1 MRLSELQPGQSAVVI
16 KVLGHGAFRR
26 RIMEMG
32 FVHGKT
38 VSVVLDAPL
47 RDPVKYKIMDYEVS
61 LRRSE
66 AAMVEVITEE
76 EARRL
81 AGSRD
86 GGGEVVEHDF
96 HQVITSRKRVIHVAL
111 MGNPNSGKTSLF
123 NAASGRHEHVGNYGG
138 VTVDAKRGAF
148 THKGYR
154 FEIYD
159 LPGTYA
165 LSAYSPEEL
174 YVRRHLYD
182 NTPDVVINVVAASN
196 LERNLYLTTE
206 LIDMDCTMVMALNM
220 YDELEKSGAG
230 LDYNHLGDMLGM
242 PVVPTVSRT
251 GKGIV
256 ELFDRVIDVYENR
269 DPQVKHIH
277 ITHNTE
283 VEKAIEAMER
293 ALKSEGSVLEQF
305 STRYAAIRLL
315 EKDAETERTLAGN
328 PNYGEWLTIRDRLL
342 KDVENQLGEDFET
355 AIAND
360 KYGFISGALKETYT
374 PTVKDE
380 VQTTAIIDSFVT
392 HKLFGFPIFIFIMW
406 LMFEATFKLGAYP
419 MEWIEDGVAAL
430 GDWIGG
436 IMHDGML
443 KDLIA
448 DGILGGVGGVI
459 VFLPNILILYL
470 FISFMEDSGYMARAA
485 FIMDKLMHKMGLHGK
500 SFIPLIMGFG
510 CNVPAIM
517 ATRTIES
524 HSSRLITI
532 LVNPFISCSA
542 RLPVY
547 VLIIGTFFPAHG
559 STVML
564 SLYLTGIVV
573 AVVVARLFRR
583 FIFNKDETPFV
594 MELPP
599 YRMPTAR
606 STVRHMWDK
615 AVQYLRKMGG
625 IILVASI
632 IVWFLSYFP
641 RYEMTP
647 DTVAQDTEVA
657 APGTHEARNLAY
669 RFSDEEAEEIR
680 ERFAPDGGQPVEV
693 VRIGMPGEPVM
704 DEEILEEYLQQ
715 KNSYIGR
722 IGQAIEPAMRPLGF
736 DWKLSVSLIS
746 GAAAKEIV
754 VSTLG
759 VLYSDHG
766 DPSASLSEKL
776 TAPDPVTGK
785 PDLTPLT
792 ALSFL
797 VFVLLYFPCIAAL
810 VAIAK
815 ETGSWKWAAFS
826 FFFNT
831 LIAWIVAFLVYNVG
845 SLFV

>member
-1 MRLSELQPGQSAVVI
+1 MRISELKPGQSAVVV
-16 KVLGHGAFRR
+16 KVVGHGAFRR

-32 FVHGKT
+32 FVSGKT

-47 RDPVKYKIMDYEVS
+47 RDPVKYNIMDYEVS

-66 AAMVEVITEE
+66 AAMVEVITQQ
-76 EARRL
+76 EAIQLVGVRD
-81 AGSRD
+81 AG
-86 GGGEVVEHDF
+86 GQVVEHDF
-96 HQVITSRKRVIHVAL
+96 TQAAASSRNVIHVAL
-111 MGNPNSGKTSLF
+111 VGNPNSGKTSLF

-138 VTVDAKRGAF
+138 VTVDAKRGSF

-154 FEIYD
+154 FEVYD

-182 NTPDVVINVVAASN
+182 HTPDVVVNVVAASN

-220 YDELEKSGAG
+220 YDELERSGAR
-230 LDYNHLGDMLGM
+230 LDYVHLGDMLGM
-242 PVVPTVSRT
+242 PVVPTVSRS

-256 ELFDRVIDVYENR
+256 ELFDRVIEVYENR

-277 ITHNTE
+277 ITHNAE
-283 VEKAIEAMER
+283 VEKAIAAMER
-293 ALKSEGSVLEQF
+293 ALKSDGSVLEQF

-315 EKDAETERTLAGN
+315 ENDAETERNLSGN
-328 PNYGEWLTIRDRLL
+328 PAYGRWLEIRDRLL
-342 KDVENQLGEDFET
+342 KEAEQRSGEDFET
-355 AIAND
+355 AVAND
-360 KYGFISGALKETYT
+360 KYGFISGALKEVYT
-374 PTVKDE
+374 PTVSDE
-380 VQTTAIIDSFVT
+380 VQTTSIIDSFVT
-392 HKLFGFPIFIFIMW
+392 NKLFGFPIFILIMW
-406 LMFEATFKLGAYP
+406 LMFEATFTLGAYP
-419 MEWIEDGVAAL
+419 MEWIENGVAAL
-430 GDWIGG
+430 GGWIGRV
-436 IMHDGML
+436 MSDGML
-443 KDLIA
+443 KDLLA

-485 FIMDKLMHKMGLHGK
+485 FIMDKLMHRMGLHGK
-500 SFIPLIMGFG
+500 SFIPLVMGFG

-524 HSSRLITI
+524 HSSRIITI

-547 VLIIGTFFPAHG
+547 VLIIGTFFPHHG

-573 AVVVARLFRR
+573 AVIVARLFRR
-583 FIFNKDETPFV
+583 FIFKKDETPFV

-599 YRMPTAR
+599 YRIPTAR

-615 AVQYLRKMGG
+615 AAQYLRKMGG

-632 IVWFLSYFP
+632 VVWFLSYFLRVGDTAGTASP
-641 RYEMTP
+641 ADLDYDRIEN
-647 DTVAQDTEVA
+647 TVAAAVYPNYDRIENSPASTESDYEVI
-657 APGTHEARNLAY
+657 PEAIAGA
-669 RFSDEEAEEIR
+669 DPEAV
-680 ERFAPDGGQPVEV
+680 GG
-693 VRIGMPGEPVM
+693 
-704 DEEILEEYLQQ
+704 YLQQ

-722 IGQAIEPAMRPLGF
+722 LGQAIEPVMRPLGF
-736 DWKLSVSLIS
+736 DWRFSVSLIS

-759 VLYSDHG
+759 VLYAG
-766 DPSASLSEKL
+766 DGEDYETLSERL
-776 TAPDPVTGK
+776 TSPNPETGK
-785 PDLTPLT
+785 PDMTPLT
-792 ALSFL
+792 AISFL
-797 VFVLLYFPCIAAL
+797 IFVLLYFPCIAAL

-815 ETGSWKWAAFS
+815 EPGSWKWAAFS
-826 FFFNT
+826 FVFNT
-831 LIAWIVAFLVYNVG
+831 VVAWIVAFIVYNVG
-845 SLFV
+845 SLFVG